1 MTTISSVFALPDSKG
16 LQLISTRLTL
26 LAKLAASALFALG
39 LLGNLAN
46 ANAQTNAGTA
56 APSSV
61 ATPPVTAPAE
71 AATTVAKPAPKV
83 AAGENPYGLKA
94 MIEHGDVVSKTVLV
108 LLLIMSL
115 CTWYVIATKLLEQGK
130 LLKEAPLVRE
140 EGAFWAAGTLEQGAQ
155 ALQNEGAFK
164 YIADTAMKASNKH
177 VGVLANVD
185 LGTWM
190 ESSLS
195 DAADEVEHRLQKGL
209 SLLATVASTSPFIGL
224 FGTVWGILNALTAI
238 GVAGQ
243 ASIDKVAGPVGEA
256 LIMTAIGLAVAVP
269 AAMGYN
275 WLVGRNTTA
284 LHYVNSFSAK
294 LRAAVLGTTK
304 ST

>member
-1 MTTISSVFALPDSKG
+1 VTTLSLAYALPDSKG
-16 LQLISTRLTL
+16 FQLISNPRSF
-26 LAKLAASALFALG
+26 LAKLAASTLLALG
-39 LLGNLAN
+39 LLSSSVG
-46 ANAQTNAGTA
+46 ANAQTNPGAAASSTTPAPVATAPVDATATKAAAKPTA
-56 APSSV
+56 A
-61 ATPPVTAPAE
+61 T
-71 AATTVAKPAPKV
+71 
-83 AAGENPYGLKA
+83 ENPYGLKA
-94 MIEHGDVVSKTVLV
+94 MIDHGDIVSKTVLV

-115 CTWYVIATKLLEQGK
+115 GTWYVIATKLLEQGK
-130 LLKEAPLVRE
+130 LLKEAPAVRE
-140 EGAFWAAGTLEQGAQ
+140 EGAFWAAGSLEKGAQ
-155 ALQNEGAFK
+155 GLQNEGAFK
-164 YIADTAMKASNKH
+164 YIADTALKASNKH

-190 ESSLS
+190 ESSLT

-294 LRAAVLGTTK
+294 LRAAVLGTAK
-304 ST
+304 SA